1 MSLMTATIYETV
13 AAMIAPA
20 LFLTATASLM
30 ISTATRM
37 ARIVNRIRALVAT
50 CDRSKRGDDVLD
62 FPEVRRKHALDEL
75 RRLQRRSDR
84 AMAAVT
90 LLYTAF
96 GSFAATSM
104 AIAIDSMTGHRFP
117 AAPTLFAI
125 AGVALLLAASANL
138 VVEARTALE
147 SNDLEVQFFV
157 SVWRST
163 GHRFARPARG
173 VRRAHAQGGWRPKP
187 PRRPTRASS
196 AGVIARDHGAGPFP
210 AAEPRSFCH

>member
-1 MSLMTATIYETV
+1 MTATIYETV

-37 ARIVNRIRALVAT
+37 ARIVDRIRVLVAT
-50 CDRSKRGDDVLD
+50 CDRSRRGDEVLD

-75 RRLQRRSDR
+75 RRLQSRSDR

-138 VVEARTALE
+138 VIEARTALR
-147 SNDLEVQFFV
+147 SNDLEVQFFFELE
-157 SVWRST
+157 RL
-163 GHRFARPARG
+163 RG
-173 VRRAHAQGGWRPKP
+173 EPVIDA
-187 PRRPTRASS
+187 S
-196 AGVIARDHGAGPFP
+196 AGLQHGPPTGPASHHAELGRDRGDTLDQSEQGT
-210 AAEPRSFCH
+210 